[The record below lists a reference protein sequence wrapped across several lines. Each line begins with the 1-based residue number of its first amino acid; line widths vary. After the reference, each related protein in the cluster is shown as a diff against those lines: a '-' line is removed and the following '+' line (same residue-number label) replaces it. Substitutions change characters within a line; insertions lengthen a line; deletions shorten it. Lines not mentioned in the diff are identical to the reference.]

1 MGCEEV
7 RAFTVRAFLFVRK
20 ILLCRIPFLCFISV
34 FHSCLLFW
42 RCMKN
47 VQLQILP
54 DVFMEREEQ
63 FIYIWKDGAGC

>member
-1 MGCEEV
+1 
-7 RAFTVRAFLFVRK
+7 
-20 ILLCRIPFLCFISV
+20 
-34 FHSCLLFW
+34 
-42 RCMKN
+42 MKN